1 MSSITLV
8 CLQEGSLSPEL
19 YSDTEDDETD
29 TDGATEDDEY
39 YEDDETESGEY
50 DDDDDDVEIV
60 SGSCSES
67 DGDDE
72 QSDNKVHFY
81 LLSLPALNYAFNVMM
96 EIPRQLMLQYIQSS
110 RFE

>member
-50 DDDDDDVEIV
+50 DDDDVEIV

>member
-1 MSSITLV
+1 M
-8 CLQEGSLSPEL
+8 QEGSLSPEL

-50 DDDDDDVEIV
+50 DDDDDDDVEIV

-96 EIPRQLMLQYIQSS
+96 EIPRQLILQYIQSS

>member
-50 DDDDDDVEIV
+50 DDDDVEIV

-81 LLSLPALNYAFNVMM
+81 LLRLPALNYAFNVMM

>member
-50 DDDDDDVEIV
+50 DDDYVEIV

-96 EIPRQLMLQYIQSS
+96 EIPRQLILQYIQSS